1 MTKPRGLVAL
11 AAFGAVLASLA
22 SACAHND
29 ASLEV
34 NGVLAPPVPQN
45 GVCAYTADPTQAKI
59 SSGTLDVGLLSSY
72 TPELLVGNQLIST
85 ANSTQLEAETSRIVL
100 QGAVVVVD
108 DTDNNQINT
117 FTSLAS
123 GFIDPGTAGAPG
135 YGPMAVTIIDPKTA
149 QDLQAS
155 LPVEGTKRVITHV
168 TVFGQTAGG
177 QNIES
182 NEFQFPVDVCNGC
195 LVTFPAGSED
205 PVKAAATGEPNCSAT
220 SSSSSSSTTTVV
232 PCVIGQDQLV
242 ACTLCQGKTVCDP
255 SKVP

>member
-1 MTKPRGLVAL
+1 MTKPRGRFFAI

-72 TPELLVGNQLIST
+72 TPELLIGNQLIAT
-85 ANSTQLEAETSRIVL
+85 ANSTNLQAETSRIVL
-100 QGAVVVVD
+100 QGAVVIVD
-108 DTDNNQINT
+108 DTDNNQIST
-117 FTSLAS
+117 FTSLSS
-123 GFIDPGTAGAPG
+123 GFIDPGTGGAPG
-135 YGPMAVTIIDPKTA
+135 YGPMALTIIDPKTA
-149 QDLQAS
+149 QDLQSS
-155 LPVEGTKRVITHV
+155 LPVLGTKRVITRI
-168 TVFGQTAGG
+168 TVFGQTSGG
-177 QNIES
+177 NNIES

-205 PVKAAATGEPNCSAT
+205 PVKAAATGKPNCSAT
-220 SSSSSSSTTTVV
+220 STTTSSTSTVI
-232 PCVIGQDQLV
+232 PCVVGQDQVV
-242 ACTLCQGKTVCDP
+242 ACTLCQGKAVCDP
-255 SKVP
+255 ANVP

>member
-1 MTKPRGLVAL
+1 MTKPRGRFFAI

-72 TPELLVGNQLIST
+72 TPEFLIGNQLIAT
-85 ANSTQLEAETSRIVL
+85 ANSTNLEAETSRIVL
-100 QGAVVVVD
+100 QGAVVIV
-108 DTDNNQINT
+108 
-117 FTSLAS
+117 
-123 GFIDPGTAGAPG
+123 
-135 YGPMAVTIIDPKTA
+135 YGPMALTIIDPKTA
-149 QDLQAS
+149 QDLQSS
-155 LPVEGTKRVITHV
+155 LPVLGTKRVITRI
-168 TVFGQTAGG
+168 TVFGQTSGG
-177 QNIES
+177 NNIES

-205 PVKAAATGEPNCSAT
+205 PVKAAATGKPNCSAT
-220 SSSSSSSTTTVV
+220 STTTSSTSTVI
-232 PCVIGQDQLV
+232 PCVVGQDQVV
-242 ACTLCQGKTVCDP
+242 ACTLCQGKAVCDP
-255 SKVP
+255 ANVP